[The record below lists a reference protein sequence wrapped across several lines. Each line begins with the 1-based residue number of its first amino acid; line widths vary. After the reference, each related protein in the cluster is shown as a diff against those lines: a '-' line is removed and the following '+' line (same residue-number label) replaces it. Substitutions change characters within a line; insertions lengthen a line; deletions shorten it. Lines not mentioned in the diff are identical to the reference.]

1 MRRGSSEHQSLNPM
15 NVISFTDALRI
26 TRNERRHLLLG
37 NGFSIALFPDR
48 FTYKSLLQE
57 AKDSGLFDAYPEL
70 QEAFEILKTTDFEI
84 VLQALSKMRQ
94 LLHLY
99 VKEADPA
106 AKIAEH
112 VERLK
117 ESLVASIAGKHPA
130 RLGEVGENQ
139 FTAARTFLA
148 RFAAKSLAKQGCI
161 YTLNYDLLLY
171 WTLMHDP
178 RPVWNG
184 TRLVHPRDELYL
196 ASDDGFR
203 APDDDYDAP
212 YVAWDVD
219 GGSNTQN
226 IHYLHGGL
234 HLYDAGSELQKI
246 CWERS
251 GGTPLMDQI
260 REALDHDRYP
270 LFVSEGS
277 AESKQ
282 SRILHSGYLTR
293 SFKSFAAICQKET
306 TNLFV
311 YGHSLSASDDHILR
325 LIECGRCPTLFV
337 SLYGLPDEPQ
347 NKAVIERAEAIAQA
361 RERYELNLF
370 FYDAESARVWG

>member
-1 MRRGSSEHQSLNPM
+1 MEIL
-15 NVISFTDALRI
+15 SFEDALRK
-26 TRNERRHLLLG
+26 TRGERRHLLLG

-48 FTYKSLLQE
+48 FTYKSLLAE
-57 AKDSGLFDAYPEL
+57 AKDAGLFDAYPEL
-70 QEAFEILKTTDFEI
+70 QEAFEILKTTDFEM
-84 VLQALSKMRQ
+84 VLQALSKMRR

-99 VKEADPA
+99 VDSPDPA
-106 AKIAEH
+106 VKIAEH

-117 ESLVASIAGKHPA
+117 EALVAAIAGKHPE
-130 RLGEVGENQ
+130 RLGEIDEGQ

-148 RFAAKSLAKQGCI
+148 HFAAKRLEKQGCI

-184 TRLVHPRDELYL
+184 TRFIPPEDALYL

-203 APDDDYDAP
+203 APDDDYEAP

-234 HLYDAGSELQKI
+234 HLYDAGRELQKI

-251 GGTPLMDQI
+251 GGIPLMDQI
-260 REALDHDRYP
+260 RDALDHDRYP
-270 LFVSEGS
+270 LFVSEGD
-277 AESKQ
+277 ADLKQ
-282 SRILHSGYLTR
+282 ARILHSGYLTR
-293 SFKSFAAICQKET
+293 SFKSFAAVCQKRT

-311 YGHSLSASDDHILR
+311 YGHSLADSDDHILW
-325 LIECGRCPTLFV
+325 LIERGQCPTLFV
-337 SLYGLPDEPQ
+337 SLYGDPESPENL
-347 NKAVIERAEAIAQA
+347 AVVERAETLAAA
-361 RERYELNLF
+361 RERYKLDVFSIAPNPRTFGLEKP
-370 FYDAESARVWG
+370 V